1 MKTVLFDDSKI
12 HLEIVFERADKYEE
26 SFRKHFSVPL

>member
-12 HLEIVFERADKYEE
+12 HLEIEFERGDKYEE
-26 SFRKHFSVPL
+26 SFQKPFSLPL

>member
-1 MKTVLFDDSKI
+1 MKTVPFDDSKI
-12 HLEIVFERADKYEE
+12 HLETVFERGDKYEE